1 MQNLTQI
8 SRRLARALAAAG
20 AVALAGLL
28 LPACGSGPVAVT
40 EPMLPSDPPD
50 DFALAV
56 TIFAPEVDADAISA
70 LPRSVRPARYV
81 VEPDGVLR
89 AAIGPGADAD
99 VFPAQTR
106 RLTDR
111 QRAQLWRLVRD
122 QGLLATNHPA
132 RIATDRTYL
141 SSPDRRAVLV
151 EIAGAEQRR
160 YLELYADD
168 RASDPAVAVA
178 LTDRLAELAWL
189 RN

>member
-1 MQNLTQI
+1 MPKPIQI
-8 SRRLARALAAAG
+8 SRRLGRTLAAAC
-20 AVALAGLL
+20 VLLL
-28 LPACGSGPVAVT
+28 LPACGSGPAAIT
-40 EPMLPSDPPD
+40 EPTLPSDPPD

-56 TIFAPEVDADAISA
+56 TIFAPEVDAEAISA

-89 AAIGPGADAD
+89 AAIGPGADPD

-122 QGLLATNHPA
+122 QGLLATNHPG

-151 EIAGAEQRR
+151 EIAGADQRR
-160 YLELYADD
+160 YLELHADD